1 MRAKVIF
8 PGAYHHVMNRGVL
21 GTNIFSDDK
30 SKDYFLGIIREKSR
44 LKRVKI
50 LVYCIM
56 DNHYHLIIED
66 SSGRLTEFM
75 REINGN
81 YGMYYRKRFGGR
93 GYVFHDRYKS
103 ILIQGDIYLK
113 MATVYVL
120 LNPLRA
126 GIVRNPYEYTWSSI
140 NEYFTGGK
148 SEIIDNIFI
157 EEIFGSRKNFNDFVN
172 EWGYK
177 DLPIKKTRLGDMLG
191 RDEFISMAFKRFD
204 RRKKDGESKRMRK
217 KDYTFEPSE
226 KVIERFERKY
236 GVKIGKIDV
245 NNKEGKNLRNELLI
259 SLKERAGL
267 DYKGIIKY
275 KPFRSLKYSS
285 LGQLYR
291 RAKNERKKCHKVK
304 DRDNRGKSMQG
315 MTRIFFGLIYKDLDG
330 CKMIRERI
338 ESLGSIDIE
347 SDEIPFDFTDYY
359 NDEFGS
365 NLKRKWVSINKEIPE
380 NELAALKLKSVEW
393 ENELSVDN
401 MRTVN
406 CDPGGISD
414 SRVVLVTT
422 KNYAHRVYLGDG
434 IYAEVTLIY
443 SKERFQPLDWTYP
456 DYRTKTFQKFAL
468 KCREKFRT
476 PH

>member
-30 SKDYFLGIIREKSR
+30 SKDNFLKIIREKSR
-44 LKRVKI
+44 LKKVKI
-50 LVYCIM
+50 LVYCVM

-140 NEYFTGGK
+140 NEYFTGGE
-148 SEIIDNIFI
+148 SEFIDNIFI

-172 EWGYK
+172 DWGYK

-204 RRKKDGESKRMRK
+204 RRKEEGESKRMRK
-217 KDYTFEPSE
+217 KDYIFEPSE

-245 NNKEGKNLRNELLI
+245 NNKEGKSLRNELLI
-259 SLKERAGL
+259 LLKERAGL

-285 LGQLYR
+285 LGQLY
-291 RAKNERKKCHKVK
+291 K
-304 DRDNRGKSMQG
+304 RGKNVTKSRTG
-315 MTRIFFGLIYKDLDG
+315 LIMTRIFFGLIYKDLDG
-330 CKMIRERI
+330 YKMIRERI
-338 ESLGSIDIE
+338 EFLGTIDIE
-347 SDEIPFDFTDYY
+347 SDEITFDFTDYY

-380 NELAALKLKSVEW
+380 NELAALKLKSAEW
-393 ENELSVDN
+393 ENELSIDN

-422 KNYAHRVYLGDG
+422 KNYSHRVYLGDG

-468 KCREKFRT
+468 KCREKFKT